1 MKEASYE
8 DAVLLGEQLSLHRE
22 DVWRII
28 QGVRYSTLAELGL
41 VVHEALKSY
50 TPGSLSPGENRQG
63 GE

>member
-8 DAVLLGEQLSLHRE
+8 DAVLLAEQLNLRRD

-28 QGVRYSTLAELGL
+28 RGVRYSTLAELGL

-50 TPGSLSPGENRQG
+50 TPVSPGPREKQQG